1 MRRPCGTFDSNYGQ
15 DLSIVRTRFQWIATI
30 LGAVLLFI
38 ILPAAGSISIL
49 SKVNIIAI
57 YIIAALGLNI
67 LTGYCGQ
74 LNFGHAAFVAV
85 GAYISAMLMT
95 HLHWNWWITIPF
107 SALGTAF
114 IGLIFGLPSL
124 RIKGFYI
131 AVTTL
136 AAFFIIMFA
145 LEHGGDL
152 TGGINGISVGSI
164 LKEDIRI
171 GGFTFSMDTD
181 RQFFFIIMAFLAV
194 MTFFAKNIVRGKLG
208 RAFIAVRDNDLA
220 AELMGIDIFK
230 YKLIAFAVCSAYAG
244 VAGALFAAYYGSVS
258 VGQFT
263 FSESVWY
270 IGFII
275 VGGMGSI
282 TGTFFGVIFLKSID
296 FIVTSIGPS
305 FSSALPWLGSQSISS
320 IMLIMFGMVIIL
332 FLIFEPRGLYHR
344 WELLKASIRFW
355 PLTY

>member
-1 MRRPCGTFDSNYGQ
+1 MRRPCGTFDTSYGQ
-15 DLSIVRTRFQWIATI
+15 DLAIARTRFQII
-30 LGAVLLFI
+30 MSIVSAVLFFCVMPFI
-38 ILPAAGSISIL
+38 VSSDIL

-57 YIIAALGLNI
+57 TIIAAIGLNI

-85 GAYISAMLMT
+85 GAYISAMLIN
-95 HLHWNWWITIPF
+95 HLHWSWWATLPF
-107 SALGTAF
+107 AAFGTAL

-136 AAFFIIMFA
+136 AAFYIIMFII
-145 LEHGGDL
+145 LRGGNV
-152 TGGINGISVGSI
+152 TGGIYGLKVGSI
-164 LKEDIRI
+164 NFFGIPIDDEKK
-171 GGFTFSMDTD
+171 
-181 RQFFFIIMAFLAV
+181 FFFLIAGFLVV
-194 MTFFAKNIVRGKLG
+194 MTFFAKNIVRGRVG

-244 VAGALFAAYYGSVS
+244 VAGSLFAAYYSYVS
-258 VGQFT
+258 VDQFT
-263 FSESVWY
+263 FRESIWY

-282 TGTFFGVIFLKSID
+282 TGTFFGVIFLKVLD
-296 FIVTSIGPS
+296 FVVTSAAPGLS
-305 FSSALPWLGSQSISS
+305 TALPILGSQMISS
-320 IMLIMFGMVIIL
+320 VMLIMFGVVIIL

-344 WELLKASIRFW
+344 WELLKASVRFW

>member
-1 MRRPCGTFDSNYGQ
+1 MRKPCGKFDTSYGQ
-15 DLSIVRTRFQWIATI
+15 DLSIVKTRFQWIMAAIGLI
-30 LGAVLLFI
+30 LLLVVLPL
-38 ILPAAGSISIL
+38 AGNISIL
-49 SKVNIIAI
+49 SKVNIMAI
-57 YIIAALGLNI
+57 TIIAAMGLNI

-85 GAYISAMLMT
+85 GAYISAMLIS
-95 HLHWNWWITIPF
+95 HLNWPWLATVPC
-107 SALGTAF
+107 AAVGTAL

-136 AAFFIIMFA
+136 AAFFVIMFA
-145 LEHGGDL
+145 LKHGGDL
-152 TGGINGISVGSI
+152 TGGING
-164 LKEDIRI
+164 L
-171 GGFTFSMDTD
+171 SMGKINVFGIPIDD
-181 RQFFFIIMAFLAV
+181 EKKFFFLIISFLIL
-194 MTFFAKNIVRGKLG
+194 MTFFAKNIVRGRVG

-220 AELMGIDIFK
+220 AELMGINIFK
-230 YKLIAFAVCSAYAG
+230 YKLIAFSVCSAFAG

-263 FSESVWY
+263 FGESIWY
-270 IGFII
+270 IGYII

-296 FIVTSIGPS
+296 FIVTSIGPTMS
-305 FSSALPWLGSQSISS
+305 AALPGLGSQSISS
-320 IMLIMFGMVIIL
+320 IMLIMFGLVIIL

>member
-1 MRRPCGTFDSNYGQ
+1 MRRPCGTFDTSYGQ
-15 DLSIVRTRFQWIATI
+15 DLAITRTRFQWIIAVI
-30 LGAVLLFI
+30 AAAFFFCVMPFMAGAD
-38 ILPAAGSISIL
+38 IL
-49 SKVNIIAI
+49 SKVNILAI
-57 YIIAALGLNI
+57 TIIATLGLNI

-85 GAYISAMLMT
+85 GAYISAMLVH
-95 HLHWNWWITIPF
+95 HLHWNWLLTVPF
-107 SALGTAF
+107 AAFGTAL

-136 AAFFIIMFA
+136 AAFYIIMFIF
-145 LEHGGDL
+145 LRGGDV
-152 TGGINGISVGSI
+152 TGGINGLQLGAIQIGNIAIDDERKYFFLIMIFLVI
-164 LKEDIRI
+164 L
-171 GGFTFSMDTD
+171 
-181 RQFFFIIMAFLAV
+181 
-194 MTFFAKNIVRGKLG
+194 TFFAKNIVRGRLG

-244 VAGALFAAYYGSVS
+244 IAGSLFAAYYGSVS
-258 VGQFT
+258 VDQFS
-263 FSESVWY
+263 FRESIWY

-282 TGTFFGVIFLKSID
+282 TGTFFGVIFLKSIE
-296 FIVTSIGPS
+296 FLVTSVGPS
-305 FSSALPWLGSQSISS
+305 ISSALPGLGSQSISS
-320 IMLIMFGMVIIL
+320 IMLIMFGLVIIL